1 MSQKPLQVRQLL
13 LKDSTIV
20 PGVLSS
26 PAETV
31 TPVNGDF
38 DIPFLYVRSGTIS
51 PAFGGTT
58 QHMAPTYVAPAMHT
72 TQLSW

>member
-1 MSQKPLQVRQLL
+1 MRQLL
-13 LKDSTIV
+13 LKDGTIV
-20 PGVLSS
+20 PGVPSS

-58 QHMAPTYVAPAMHT
+58 QHVAPTYAAPAMHT
-72 TQLSW
+72 TQLSWRQ